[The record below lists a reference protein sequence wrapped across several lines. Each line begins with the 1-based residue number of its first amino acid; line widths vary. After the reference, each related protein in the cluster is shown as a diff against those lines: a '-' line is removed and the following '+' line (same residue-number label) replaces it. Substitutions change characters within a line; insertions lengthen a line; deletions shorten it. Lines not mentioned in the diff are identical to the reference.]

1 MAKKKGFGISP
12 ITNTIYY
19 GTQDTEKHVWIGQKI
34 DVTNEV
40 IDAVYAWFMGNME
53 DSEGK
58 KEEYQISYP
67 STEFELVMRR
77 KKTENIQL
85 GKVRKILKN
94 IEDII
99 IPRARDSEKL
109 KALKQYE
116 DDIKTAKDIINGK
129 LTYCEEC
136 KDYYFTKSFF
146 SEKETV
152 PTKIC
157 VYEDPIN
164 SGGNDYV
171 DGYADILYSVCPKGH
186 KHVVDRKERRK

>member
-1 MAKKKGFGISP
+1 M
-12 ITNTIYY
+12 
-19 GTQDTEKHVWIGQKI
+19 
-34 DVTNEV
+34 
-40 IDAVYAWFMGNME
+40 
-53 DSEGK
+53 
-58 KEEYQISYP
+58 
-67 STEFELVMRR
+67 
-77 KKTENIQL
+77 
-85 GKVRKILKN
+85 RKILKN

-99 IPRARDSEKL
+99 ISMARDSEKL
-109 KALKQYE
+109 EALKQYE

-136 KDYYFTKSFF
+136 KDYYLTKSFF
-146 SEKETV
+146 SEEETI

>member
-1 MAKKKGFGISP
+1 M
-12 ITNTIYY
+12 
-19 GTQDTEKHVWIGQKI
+19 
-34 DVTNEV
+34 
-40 IDAVYAWFMGNME
+40 
-53 DSEGK
+53 
-58 KEEYQISYP
+58 
-67 STEFELVMRR
+67 
-77 KKTENIQL
+77 
-85 GKVRKILKN
+85 LKN

-99 IPRARDSEKL
+99 ISKVRDSEKL
-109 KALKQYE
+109 EALKQYE

-136 KDYYFTKSFF
+136 KDYYLTKSFF

-157 VYEDPIN
+157 VYEDPVN

-171 DGYADILYSVCPKGH
+171 DGYADILYNVCPKGH

>member
-99 IPRARDSEKL
+99 ISRARDSEKL

>member
-99 IPRARDSEKL
+99 ISRARDSEKL

-146 SEKETV
+146 LQS
-152 PTKIC
+152 I
-157 VYEDPIN
+157 
-164 SGGNDYV
+164 
-171 DGYADILYSVCPKGH
+171 
-186 KHVVDRKERRK
+186 